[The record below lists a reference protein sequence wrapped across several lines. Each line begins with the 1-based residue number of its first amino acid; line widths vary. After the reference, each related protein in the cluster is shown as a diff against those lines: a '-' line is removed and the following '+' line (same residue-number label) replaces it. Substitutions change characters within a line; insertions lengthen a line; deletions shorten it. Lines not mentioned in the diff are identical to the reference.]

1 MGDTD
6 DLNSGEGQKRMF
18 NPDESDGH
26 HILRRKEQEREQ
38 AQQVAQPGD
47 RAFAAVSFFLQGDS
61 CKRLKPS
68 VDCRFE
74 MFCHAAGAVGRG
86 PTSC

>member
-1 MGDTD
+1 MD
-6 DLNSGEGQKRMF
+6 DLNLGEGRKRM
-18 NPDESDGH
+18 PDGDG
-26 HILRRKEQEREQ
+26 ILRREEQEREQ

-47 RAFAAVSFFLQGDS
+47 RAFAAVSSFLQGDT

-74 MFCHAAGAVGRG
+74 MFCYAAGAVGPVSFGRY
-86 PTSC
+86 